1 MKKILFLHGY
11 GARPGG
17 YKPTF
22 LRQRGYEVINP
33 HLPDDDF
40 EKSVHI
46 AAAALANEPP
56 DIVVGSSRGGAVAM
70 NIEIGTLPLV
80 LIAPAWKRWGT
91 ATKVG
96 SRTLILHSTADDLI
110 PVADSHELA
119 TRSDLPKDALILIG
133 KDHYMGDEEALAAL
147 VAAIEKSLAG

>member
-1 MKKILFLHGY
+1 MTKILFLHGY

-33 HLPDDDF
+33 HLPDNDF
-40 EKSVHI
+40 EKSVQI
-46 AAAALANEPP
+46 AAAALADSPP
-56 DIVVGSSRGGAVAM
+56 DLVVGSSRGGAVAM
-70 NIEIGTLPLV
+70 NIDVGELPLV

-91 ATKVG
+91 ASKVG
-96 SRTLILHSTADDLI
+96 SRTIILHSNNDDLI
-110 PVADSHELA
+110 PVNDSRELVN
-119 TRSDLPKDALILIG
+119 RSVLPTEALILIG

-147 VAAIEKSLAG
+147 VAAIEKSLDG